1 MSIPFDVAVVDLETT
16 GLRPADSIL
25 QVAVVS
31 CPAQGSSFDQWCTY
45 VRPPRVLTASLGP
58 THVHGIKRRNVL
70 FAPSLESTMRRLA
83 DLTRD
88 RVVVA
93 HNAPFDVGF
102 IRAAADRVG
111 VSLAWA
117 GVLCTLDLS
126 RRLDPQRRKN
136 HKLSSLCRDYGITLD
151 QAHDALHDA
160 RATAEL
166 LGHLLAP
173 NGIDS
178 LDAARAYFLP

>member
-25 QVAVVS
+25 QVAVVC

-58 THVHGIKRRNVL
+58 TQIHGIKRRNVL

-102 IRAAADRVG
+102 IRAAAERVG

-126 RRLDPQRRKN
+126 QIGR
-136 HKLSSLCRDYGITLD
+136 
-151 QAHDALHDA
+151 AHV
-160 RATAEL
+160 
-166 LGHLLAP
+166 
-173 NGIDS
+173 
-178 LDAARAYFLP
+178 